1 MHFGENQ
8 LSRSL
13 IGLSPLTT
21 GHPPGFQPWWVRSS
35 TKSYLRFNLPMARS
49 LRFGSWAR
57 YSIALFGLAF
67 ATATPHGL
75 TSQHTANSQ
84 AHSSKG
90 TQSRPPSKL
99 DGDAPTA
106 CRHTVSGTISLR
118 SRGTFHHSLTVLS
131 AIGHQGIFR
140 LSGWSRQIHTGFLG
154 PRATWEIRKRAVMI
168 SATGVLPSTPGLSH
182 ALRLPQRFL
191 TLRPAGRLIKHTPTT
206 PYAQPLPGI
215 THIRF
220 SLIRFRSPLLPESRL
235 FSLPAGTEM
244 FHFPA
249 FPPHTLCVQVWVT
262 AHDDCRVSP
271 FGHPRIKARLTAP
284 RGLSRPPTSFIG
296 SWCQGIHRAP
306 LKTWPQMLASTVQFS
321 NNDQPPVT
329 HLQEMVYR
337 DRCRTEDKQA
347 FARALR
353 HPTACPTVPSS
364 PRSVPRPEEQY

>member
-1 MHFGENQ
+1 MLLN
-8 LSRSL
+8 
-13 IGLSPLTT
+13 
-21 GHPPGFQPWWVRSS
+21 
-35 TKSYLRFNLPMARS
+35 
-49 LRFGSWAR
+49 
-57 YSIALFGLAF
+57 ALFGLAF

-90 TQSRPPSKL
+90 TQSREQDKSCS
-99 DGDAPTA
+99 DAPTA

-154 PRATWEIRKRAVMI
+154 PRATWEIHKQAVQI

-182 ALRLPQRFL
+182 ALRLPIRFL
-191 TLRPAGRLIKHTPTT
+191 TRRPAGRPIKCTPTT
-206 PYAQPLPGI
+206 PHAQPLPGI
-215 THIRF
+215 TRIRF
-220 SLIRFRSPLLPESRL
+220 SLIQFRSPLLPESRL

-249 FPPHTLCVQVWVT
+249 FPPHALCVQAWVT

-271 FGHPRIKARLTAP
+271 FGHPRITARLTAP
-284 RGLSRPPTSFIG
+284 RGLSWPPTSFIG

-306 LKTWPQMLASTVQFS
+306 LKTWPQMLASTMQFS
-321 NNDQPPVT
+321 NNDPSPTANPKYRSLKRSWSPQQRKQPSFP
-329 HLQEMVYR
+329 Q
-337 DRCRTEDKQA
+337 D
-347 FARALR
+347 
-353 HPTACPTVPSS
+353 PTACPTRSHPHDVPL
-364 PRSVPRPEEQY
+364 PEGLY